1 MWEWIKTVYIDVV
14 NSIYNLYY
22 SIMQM
27 LYDIP
32 VWLFSEIMSLSRYAI
47 TQVLALFEP
56 IDLGQYLTGIPPEV
70 SWTLS
75 MVGLPQCL
83 GIITSAIVIR
93 MILQLIPFT
102 RLGS

>member
-1 MWEWIKTVYIDVV
+1 MWDWLKSIFVDLV
-14 NSIYNLYY
+14 NVIYNVYY
-22 SIMQM
+22 SIKSM
-27 LYDIP
+27 LFDVPI
-32 VWLFSEIMSLSRYAI
+32 WIFDEIMSLSRHAI
-47 TQVLALFEP
+47 NMVFSLFEP